1 MRRAAASARD
11 VSANAYTVG
20 HNIVFGAGQYV
31 PNTGRGARL
40 LAHELAHVVQQQA
53 IAQSPV
59 GIQRYEGPEHQDL
72 GDKHADELFDFIQ
85 TEEGKKW
92 AAERKIDAVK
102 LVRQMAEDP
111 CVATKRSKCAP
122 TCN

>member
-1 MRRAAASARD
+1 M
-11 VSANAYTVG
+11 
-20 HNIVFGAGQYV
+20 

-53 IAQSPV
+53 VAQFPV

-72 GDKHADELFDFIQ
+72 GDKYADELFDFIQ

-102 LVRQMAEDP
+102 LVRQMADDP
-111 CVATKRSKCAP
+111 VRRNKKIKVRTDLELTLGQIISHESRAEK
-122 TCN
+122 